1 MKVSEK
7 KQIVSELAKESRIN
21 KEQADFVYDV
31 LMDILSRRI
40 QSGKDVYLRGI
51 GRITSVKSKGVRS
64 NLTGVSI
71 PNHKRIAFYPNC
83 QLARTIR
90 VETREH
96 PIKS

>member
-21 KEQADFVYDV
+21 KEQADFIYDV
-31 LMDILSRRI
+31 LMDILARKI
-40 QSGKDVYLRGI
+40 QTGNGVYLRGI
-51 GRITSVKSKGVRS
+51 GRITTIKSRGFRS

-71 PNHKRIAFYPNC
+71 PNHKRIIFIPNRP
-83 QLARTIR
+83 LARKIR